1 MALATIKTIA
11 LMGLSGHLINVEVDI
26 SDGIPSYT
34 LLGLPDA
41 ALSESKDRV
50 RSAIVNSGE
59 PWPNRRATVSLSPA
73 WLPKSGSGFDLPIAI
88 GLLKANGLL
97 EMAGAD
103 DQVAIGELG
112 LDGQIRPV
120 RGVLP
125 ALLAARKS
133 GVTRAI
139 VPSGNRAE
147 AALVSGLEV
156 IAVNTLREV
165 IAYFRS
171 GEMPT
176 VDQIP
181 MVPIAPISELDLTDV
196 VGQHQARYAMEI
208 AAIGGHHLLFIGPP
222 GTGKTML
229 AERIPTILPGLDQE
243 AALDVTA
250 LHSIAGKLLDRSVLS
265 STPPF
270 VAPHH
275 TTSTP
280 AMVGGGSHQIRPGA
294 CSLAHHGV
302 LFIDEAPEC
311 ASGVLDA
318 LRQPLE
324 SGEVTISRSHGSI
337 TYPAQFILVLAANPC
352 PCGRFSGRGRGCTCS
367 AIQIR
372 RYLRRLSGPL
382 MDRIDIR
389 TFVEPPSRAQL
400 MSLEIGE
407 SSSLVRDRVLVAR
420 GRSRERFALLPW
432 KLNSQIPAKYLRSE
446 FRAEKGGMALLHQEI
461 EQERISARGY
471 HKILRLAWSVADQR
485 SHPVPTVADVQS
497 AMTLR
502 QSLGIFS

>member
-1 MALATIKTIA
+1 LALAKVKAIA
-11 LMGLSGHLINVEVDI
+11 LLGLVGHLIEIEVDI
-26 SDGIPSYT
+26 ADGLPSYT

-41 ALSESKDRV
+41 ALSESTDRV
-50 RSAIVNSGE
+50 RPALVNSGFT
-59 PWPNRRATVSLSPA
+59 WPNRKVTVSLTPA
-73 WLPKSGSGFDLPIAI
+73 WLRKSGSSFDLPIAI
-88 GLLKANGLL
+88 ALLAAMGEIEESSMKG
-97 EMAGAD
+97 M
-103 DQVAIGELG
+103 VFMGELA
-112 LDGQIRPV
+112 LDGRIRFIQ
-120 RGVLP
+120 GVLP
-125 ALLAARKS
+125 ALLSALKNN
-133 GVTRAI
+133 VERAI
-139 VPSGNRAE
+139 IPTSNFTEGSMVQGIELHSA
-147 AALVSGLEV
+147 S
-156 IAVNTLREV
+156 TLREV
-165 IAYFRS
+165 
-171 GEMPT
+171 
-176 VDQIP
+176 VDFLVAGVFESQTRLEVVAEEP
-181 MVPIAPISELDLTDV
+181 SRLDLTDV

-229 AERIPTILPGLDQE
+229 AERIPTILPPLNQE
-243 AALDVTA
+243 SALEVGA
-250 LHSIAGKLLDRSVLS
+250 IHSIAGALNQRKILS
-265 STPPF
+265 TLPPF

-324 SGEVTISRSHGSI
+324 SGEVTISRSHGSV

-367 AIQIR
+367 AVQIR

-389 TFVEPPSRAQL
+389 TFVEPPSRVQM
-400 MSLEIGE
+400 MSQEIGE
-407 SSSLVRDRVLVAR
+407 SSSLVRERVLVAR
-420 GRSRERFALLPW
+420 GRSKERFALLPW
-432 KLNSQIPAKYLRSE
+432 DLNSQIPAKYLRSE

-461 EQERISARGY
+461 EQERLSARGY

-485 SHPVPTVADVQS
+485 SHPVPTVADVES